1 MPFCWWTST
10 VFVTSETRHARYTC
24 VTPMPRHVRYTNTH
38 GVTEQ
43 LLSAIPLVRLSHT
56 VRDYMRPGK
65 YTLHECSK
73 LVLTIRGVYMYFVQR
88 SPRVLPF
95 SASCMIGSYSSIV
108 RTFRTV
114 IFIQIGHCRIA
125 PPAWAARRRL
135 HLTVTHLS
143 TSASRTD
150 IICTCSWPCLTA
162 VSGSTY
168 TKSGGQGFLVASS

>member
-73 LVLTIRGVYMYFVQR
+73 LVLTIRGVYMYFMQR

-108 RTFRTV
+108 RTFRLPY
-114 IFIQIGHCRIA
+114 GHLHWTLPHCTACMGRTAKIA
-125 PPAWAARRRL
+125 SDSNSPL
-135 HLTVTHLS
+135 NIS
-143 TSASRTD
+143 
-150 IICTCSWPCLTA
+150 
-162 VSGSTY
+162 
-168 TKSGGQGFLVASS
+168 